1 MAIASALFVVCGLI
15 GAALGG
21 AAGTMYGAAVASWAG
36 AVLFWLQL
44 RHALRD
50 SKGGPAGAPV
60 PAAS

>member
-1 MAIASALFVVCGLI
+1 VVCGLI

-50 SKGGPAGAPV
+50 SRVAPPGAPV
-60 PAAS
+60 AASS